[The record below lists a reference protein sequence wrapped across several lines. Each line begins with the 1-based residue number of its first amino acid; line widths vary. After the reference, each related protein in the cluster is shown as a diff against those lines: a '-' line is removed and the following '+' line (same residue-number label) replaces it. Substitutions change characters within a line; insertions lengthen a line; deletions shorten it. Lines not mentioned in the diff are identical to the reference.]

1 MGMSMSYV
9 QVIAAIS
16 NEQYAL
22 GDDVTSRV
30 GSRYPASHASCL
42 GLSGLSTGYAS
53 SSIPRSDASD
63 SR

>member
-1 MGMSMSYV
+1 MSMSYV
-9 QVIAAIS
+9 QVIAVIS

-22 GDDVTSRV
+22 GDDVTTRV
-30 GSRYPASHASCL
+30 GSNYVCIASWDYPDDL
-42 GLSGLSTGYAS
+42 LLGYAS

>member
-9 QVIAAIS
+9 QVIAVIS

-30 GSRYPASHASCL
+30 GSNYVCITSWDYP
-42 GLSGLSTGYAS
+42 G
-53 SSIPRSDASD
+53 
-63 SR
+63 